1 MRRFNMRSLSLGE
14 RNEAARRLFCDVAP
28 FSLGGIEYEVAG
40 GGVDLDLTV
49 TRVGRRMTLRGDGV
63 AELRGPCQ
71 RCLAEAVLEVPVHCV
86 DYAADGQSDA
96 GDDEPYV
103 RGYVLD
109 LERWVRDALAEELP
123 VQILCRDDCRGLCVE
138 CGADLNEVGEEHR
151 HEEPEPRAGDG
162 PFGQSGAA
170 TVK

>member
-14 RNEAARRLFCDVAP
+14 RNEAERRLFCEVAP
-28 FSLGGIEYEVAG
+28 FSLGGSDYELTR
-40 GGVDLDLTV
+40 GGVDLDLTA
-49 TRVGRRMTLRGDGV
+49 TRVGRRVTLRGEGV
-63 AELRGPCQ
+63 AELHGPCQ
-71 RCLAEAVLEVPVHCV
+71 RCLGDAVLAVPVHCI
-86 DYAADGQSDA
+86 DYVADGDSDA

-103 RGYVLD
+103 SGYVLD

-123 VQILCRDDCRGLCVE
+123 SQILCREGCLGLCAE
-138 CGADLNEVGEEHR
+138 CGADLNTVGEGHR
-151 HEEPEPRAGDG
+151 HGGPEGRTESG